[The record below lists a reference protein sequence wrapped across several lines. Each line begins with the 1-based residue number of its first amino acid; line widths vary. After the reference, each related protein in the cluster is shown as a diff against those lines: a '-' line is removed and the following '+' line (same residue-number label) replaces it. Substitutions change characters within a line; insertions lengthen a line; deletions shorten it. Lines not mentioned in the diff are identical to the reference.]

1 MEFFGRCQVIRVRFI
16 FNGKQRS
23 AEVGGKERKK
33 ERKGKKRERRKESH
47 HERLKK
53 KELVTDILSEQT

>member
-1 MEFFGRCQVIRVRFI
+1 MPGYQGWFYFQWQTEVCRGW
-16 FNGKQRS
+16 GK
-23 AEVGGKERKK
+23 RKK

>member
-1 MEFFGRCQVIRVRFI
+1 MVDARLSGFVLFSMANRGL
-16 FNGKQRS
+16 QRLG
-23 AEVGGKERKK
+23 EKK